1 MILKELEKMAQ
12 KYGLRFREEMSMP
25 GTYVIYF
32 PDSSIFGAIVR
43 YDRDNERLSYSEFNP
58 KLSETEKACV
68 FYHDTDHE
76 IEDRSI
82 IYKDMGIYCTPE
94 YNYYIKISSKET
106 IDNITEYDYN
116 EMIMDFEHKIKQYK
130 IKNKIDSLSKDFE

>member
-1 MILKELEKMAQ
+1 MKVSTYESAMNHWKNGYLAWNTK
-12 KYGLRFREEMSMP
+12 KYAYYKKNFYIG
-25 GTYVIYF
+25 
-32 PDSSIFGAIVR
+32 
-43 YDRDNERLSYSEFNP
+43 LSYSEFNP
-58 KLSETEKACV
+58 KLSETEKACA
-68 FYHDTDHE
+68 FYDDTDHE

>member
-1 MILKELEKMAQ
+1 MKVSTYESAMNHWKNGYMAWNHKKYAYYKKNFYIGLYFLENDKKMNA
-12 KYGLRFREEMSMP
+12 F
-25 GTYVIYF
+25 
-32 PDSSIFGAIVR
+32 
-43 YDRDNERLSYSEFNP
+43 YD
-58 KLSETEKACV
+58 
-68 FYHDTDHE
+68 DTDHE

-82 IYKDMGIYCTPE
+82 IFKEFGIYCTPE

-116 EMIMDFEHKIKQYK
+116 KIIMDFEHKIKQYK

>member
-1 MILKELEKMAQ
+1 MKVTTYESAINHWKKGYLAWNTN
-12 KYGLRFREEMSMP
+12 KYSNYKKNFYIG
-25 GTYVIYF
+25 
-32 PDSSIFGAIVR
+32 
-43 YDRDNERLSYSEFNP
+43 LSYSEFNP
-58 KLSETEKACV
+58 KLSETEKACA
-68 FYHDTDHE
+68 FYDDTDHE

-82 IYKDMGIYCTPE
+82 IYKEFGIYCTPE

-116 EMIMDFEHKIKQYK
+116 KIIMDFEHKIKQYK

>member
-1 MILKELEKMAQ
+1 MKVSTYESAMNHWKNGYLAWNTK
-12 KYGLRFREEMSMP
+12 KYAYYKKNFYIGLDF
-25 GTYVIYF
+25 Y
-32 PDSSIFGAIVR
+32 
-43 YDRDNERLSYSEFNP
+43 EFNP
-58 KLSETEKACV
+58 TYSTETGIAYA
-68 FYHDTDHE
+68 FYDDTDHE

-116 EMIMDFEHKIKQYK
+116 KIIMDFEHKIKQYK

>member
-1 MILKELEKMAQ
+1 MAWNHK
-12 KYGLRFREEMSMP
+12 KYAYYKKNF
-25 GTYVIYF
+25 YI
-32 PDSSIFGAIVR
+32 
-43 YDRDNERLSYSEFNP
+43 RLSYSEFNP
-58 KLSETEKACV
+58 KLSETEKACA
-68 FYHDTDHE
+68 FYDDTDHE

-82 IYKDMGIYCTPE
+82 IYKGFGIYCTPE

-130 IKNKIDSLSKDFE
+130 IKNKINSISKDFE